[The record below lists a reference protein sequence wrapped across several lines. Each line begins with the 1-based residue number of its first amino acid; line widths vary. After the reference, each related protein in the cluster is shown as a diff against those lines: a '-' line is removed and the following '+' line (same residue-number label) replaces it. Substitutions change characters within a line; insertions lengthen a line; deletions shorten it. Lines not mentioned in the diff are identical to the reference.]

1 MENSVLKIIYAVF
14 LGLMVAFFVG
24 FGIDAFF
31 PEPIYPTAIND
42 LYAQAGDKA
51 ITPELQAQI
60 TALENA
66 FTSDQQAHNRIVSII
81 VTIAAVL
88 FLGLSLVFEKK
99 SLVLA
104 NGIMLGGLFALVGA
118 WRADPKP
125 LLVPLVLLGTA
136 LAGRFVSIA
145 LDGVVTT
152 TYPPM
157 LIEAAMI
164 AAIVLARRSFTPG
177 PVLR

>member
-60 TALENA
+60 TTLENA
-66 FTSDQQAHNRIVSII
+66 FVSEQQSHNRIVSII
-81 VTIAAVL
+81 VTIAAVI
-88 FLGLSLVFEKK
+88 FLGLSLVFEKR

-104 NGIMLGGLFALVGA
+104 NGIMLGGLFALVYGA
-118 WRADPKP
+118 ARGLGSQDSMITFITVGIGLAA
-125 LLVPLVLLGTA
+125 VVLIGLRRFSHAREIATA
-136 LAGRFVSIA
+136 PR
-145 LDGVVTT
+145 D
-152 TYPPM
+152 
-157 LIEAAMI
+157 
-164 AAIVLARRSFTPG
+164 
-177 PVLR
+177 

>member
-1 MENSVLKIIYAVF
+1 MENFVLKIIYAVF

-42 LYAQAGDKA
+42 LYMQAGDKA

-66 FTSDQQAHNRIVSII
+66 FQSEQQVNNRIVSII
-81 VTIAAVL
+81 VTIAAVI
-88 FLGLSLVFEKK
+88 FLGLSLVFEKR

-104 NGIMLGGLFALVGA
+104 NGIMLGGLFALVYGVARGLGA
-118 WRADPKP
+118 QDSMITFITVGVGLAA
-125 LLVPLVLLGTA
+125 VVLIGLRRFSHAREATTA
-136 LAGRFVSIA
+136 PRG
-145 LDGVVTT
+145 
-152 TYPPM
+152 
-157 LIEAAMI
+157 
-164 AAIVLARRSFTPG
+164 
-177 PVLR
+177 